1 MNVLSRSL
9 VLLAIAGHMGLPA
22 AYANTGASASG
33 AAAQANRTGASA
45 NAGLDLLQLAQS
57 TGGDGGSTGGAGGVG
72 AAGGH
77 GGGGGFAMPSYGAPS
92 AATAGACSAGLL
104 LPDPDAYKTPV
115 EGLEAITEETQNYI
129 KYCGCQSQAC
139 IADALDE
146 YAKALDKVT
155 LRLPPDAREVFK
167 KLPGVVHAA
176 ATRARAAP
184 TVRAAAGELR
194 NAIAVV
200 HKTIALM
207 RASDPDAQ
215 QVATRGGDLV
225 TGALNSAATALERAD
240 TL

>member
-9 VLLAIAGHMGLPA
+9 VLLAIAGHVGLPA

-33 AAAQANRTGASA
+33 AAAQANRAGASERV
-45 NAGLDLLQLAQS
+45 GLDLLQLAQS
-57 TGGDGGSTGGAGGVG
+57 TGGDGGSTGGGVG

-77 GGGGGFAMPSYGAPS
+77 GGGGGYAIPSFGAPS

-104 LPDPDAYKTPV
+104 LPDPDAYKTPI

-129 KYCGCQSQAC
+129 KYCGCKSQAC

-155 LRLPPDAREVFK
+155 PRLPPEARDAFK
-167 KLPGVVHAA
+167 KLPDVVHAA

-184 TVRAAAGELR
+184 TVRAAVGELR
-194 NAIAVV
+194 SAIAVV

-207 RASDPDAQ
+207 RASDPDAK

-225 TGALNSAATALERAD
+225 ARTLNSAATALERAD